1 MTPPRNSA
9 AADLAAWL
17 RNSPDVRIGD
27 LGGLNLDADALER
40 NAGSL
45 GGATVE
51 PGRVSQSVILPLP
64 PSANRYWRKFGG
76 RMVVSPAA
84 KAYKQ
89 GAWLQ
94 AQHAGLHPFGGT
106 VAVYLHVY
114 RAIRRGDLDNFA
126 KIVLDALCGVAYQDD
141 EQIVELHAYRYDDK
155 ANPRVEVEI
164 RQVAP

>member
-1 MTPPRNSA
+1 MTPVPASVI
-9 AADLAAWL
+9 L
-17 RNSPDVRIGD
+17 R
-27 LGGLNLDADALER
+27 ADAPRLV
-40 NAGSL
+40 A
-45 GGATVE
+45 
-51 PGRVSQSVILPLP
+51 QSIILPLP
-64 PSANRYWRKFGG
+64 PSANRYWRNFGG
-76 RMVVSPAA
+76 RMVVSAAA

-106 VAVYLHVY
+106 VAVRLDIY

-141 EQIVELHAYRYDDK
+141 DQIVELHAFRHDDK

-164 RQVAP
+164 RQVQP